1 MGKKK
6 KQRVSTAPEPSG
18 GLGGFGA
25 LLSQAGLQ
33 ASAPAA
39 APAEE
44 AVAAAPDGPKVPHKV
59 TLQHSRK
66 GRGGR
71 TVTVV
76 KGLPA
81 DDLKAWAKAARKAL
95 GCGAS
100 VEDDTVVLQGDLRDR
115 AATWFEGQGVRKV
128 SR

>member
-1 MGKKK
+1 VGKKK
-6 KQRVSTAPEPSG
+6 KQRVSTAPESSS

-33 ASAPAA
+33 ASETPAPT
-39 APAEE
+39 AEATPE
-44 AVAAAPDGPKVPHKV
+44 PGALLVPHKV
-59 TLQHSRK
+59 ALQHSRK

-71 TVTVV
+71 TVTLVL
-76 KGLPA
+76 GLPA
-81 DDLKAWAKAARKAL
+81 DDLNAWAKATRKAL

-100 VEDDTVVLQGDLRDR
+100 VEEDAVVLQGDLRDR
-115 AATWFEGQGVRKV
+115 AAAWFEEQGVRKV